1 MADLG
6 DLPAQLKSDLEKVTS
21 HHDLDNVKS
30 AYLGAK
36 SLVRQALVS
45 LGKLDKS
52 ARASQGKAINVVKSE
67 LEALVASCKADLD
80 LKAEKLKLDRDAV
93 DTSLD
98 YPFGRLGAHHPL
110 TLSRKR
116 LQSLLQKLGFTL
128 VEGEEIETKYYNF
141 TALNTPEH
149 HPATTVQDTFYV
161 DTEYLLRSHTSCV
174 QIKTMEK
181 HKPPLRIFSPGRVF
195 RADTPDATH
204 SPCFMQC
211 EGLVV
216 DHSST
221 VADLESTLR
230 IILEGF
236 FGQSLKMRFRPSY
249 FPFTEPSFECDI
261 WFKGTWLEV
270 LGCGMVHPFVL
281 ENVGIDTN
289 THQGFAFG
297 MGIDRLTM
305 LYYGIDDIRCL
316 YDSDVRFLD
325 QFR

>member
-1 MADLG
+1 MAALT
-6 DLPAQLKSDLEKVTS
+6 DLPGKLRVDLEGVTS
-21 HHDLDNVKS
+21 HHELDNVKS
-30 AYLGAK
+30 SYLGAK
-36 SLVRQALVS
+36 SAIRQALID
-45 LGKLDKS
+45 LGKLDKLD
-52 ARASQGKAINVVKSE
+52 RAEQGKAINLVKSQ
-67 LEALVASCKADLD
+67 L
-80 LKAEKLKLDRDAV
+80 EKLIAAHKRGLDDLAEQKKLDQEAV
-93 DTSLD
+93 DTTLH
-98 YPFGRLGAHHPL
+98 YPFARMGAHHPL
-110 TLSRKR
+110 TLSRMR
-116 LQSLLQKLGFTL
+116 LQGLLEKLGFTL
-128 VEGEEIETKYYNF
+128 VEGDDIETKYYNF
-141 TALNTPEH
+141 TALNTPEY

-161 DTEYLLRSHTSCV
+161 DAEHLLRSHTSCV

-181 HKPPLRIFSPGRVF
+181 HQPPLRIFSPGRVF

-216 DHSST
+216 DKSST
-221 VADLESTLR
+221 VTDLEATLR

-261 WFKGTWLEV
+261 WFKGAWLEV

-281 ENVGIDTN
+281 DNVGIDPDVY
-289 THQGFAFG
+289 QGFAFG

-305 LYYGIDDIRCL
+305 LYYGIEDIRCL
-316 YDSDVRFLD
+316 YDSDVRFLQ

>member
-1 MADLG
+1 MAALT
-6 DLPAQLKSDLEKVTS
+6 DLPDKLKVDLKSVTT
-21 HHDLDNVKS
+21 HHELDNVKS
-30 AYLGAK
+30 HYLGAK
-36 SLVRQALVS
+36 STIRQALMG
-45 LGKLDKS
+45 LGKLEKS
-52 ARASQGKAINVVKSE
+52 DRAEQGKAINVVKSQ
-67 LEALVASCKADLD
+67 L
-80 LKAEKLKLDRDAV
+80 EKLIAAHKHLLDELAEQKKLDQEAV
-93 DTSLD
+93 DTTLS
-98 YPFGRLGAHHPL
+98 YSFARMGAHHPL
-110 TLSRKR
+110 TLSRMR
-116 LQSLLQKLGFTL
+116 LQALLQKLGFTL
-128 VEGEEIETKYYNF
+128 VEGEDIETKYYNF
-141 TALNTPEH
+141 TALNTPDY

-161 DTEYLLRSHTSCV
+161 DAEHLLRSHTSCV
-174 QIKTMEK
+174 QIKTMEN

-216 DHSST
+216 DKSST
-221 VADLESTLR
+221 VADLEATLR

-261 WFKGTWLEV
+261 WFKGAWLEV

-281 ENVGIDTN
+281 ENVGIN
-289 THQGFAFG
+289 TDEYQGFAFG

-305 LYYGIDDIRCL
+305 LYYGIEDIRCL
-316 YDSDVRFLD
+316 YDSDVRFLQ